1 MALMLKHARATW
13 AHTCI
18 APEDTLQMCRE
29 PLNPRRFVRR
39 SAVKQMTRSLPL
51 DCMSCHSNIRI
62 VAQMQHL
69 VGSRKE
75 HWYNQT
81 FGGFF
86 FVEKVEVVL
95 GTHFWT
101 CTYTKLEAAAKVV
114 AVLDLLM
121 SRVTEPCKLQ
131 QPLLLCLQKPS
142 PWIAAVERLP

>member
-1 MALMLKHARATW
+1 MLQHTRVTW
-13 AHTCI
+13 ARTCI
-18 APEDTLQMCRE
+18 VPEDTLQMCRD

-51 DCMSCHSNIRI
+51 DCMSCHSDILI
-62 VAQMQHL
+62 VAQTQHL
-69 VGSRKE
+69 VASRKE

-95 GTHFWT
+95 GIHFWT
-101 CTYTKLEAAAKVV
+101 CKYTKLEVDDKAV
-114 AVLDLLM
+114 AVPDLLII
-121 SRVTEPCKLQ
+121 RVLEPCKLQ
-131 QPLLLCLQKPS
+131 QLLLLCLQRPS